1 MRVGVRVLVC
11 MLTHGCQSLV
21 PVQVCI
27 YVCVRV
33 RVYVVLR
40 MRVCVCMLAHGCCS
54 LVPAQVCVRACKC
67 VCACVSVFV
76 CAGMCVRARL

>member
-1 MRVGVRVLVC
+1 MRVGVRVL
-11 MLTHGCQSLV
+11 
-21 PVQVCI
+21 
-27 YVCVRV
+27 
-33 RVYVVLR
+33 
-40 MRVCVCMLAHGCCS
+40 VCMLAHGCCS